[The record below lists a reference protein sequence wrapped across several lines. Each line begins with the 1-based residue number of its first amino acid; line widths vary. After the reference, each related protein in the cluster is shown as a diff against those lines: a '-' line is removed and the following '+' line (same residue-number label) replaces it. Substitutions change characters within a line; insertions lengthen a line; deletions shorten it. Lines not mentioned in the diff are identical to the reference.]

1 MVEKIDTY
9 ISSYGFK
16 TQMHAENITS
26 VEEFN
31 TLLGAIVPG
40 AVFTKWITLGLINE
54 DLSKQK
60 RNFNNTTCVPTSKKG
75 NYMVGASINGFIR
88 PIYTGISVGGGE
100 TGIRNRLNNHLRPS
114 QNDLLGRASGILA
127 ASRVLAADTQYFVSY
142 FECYDKEV
150 CDQLETV
157 ILRNFDFACNKA
169 KKDKQVSRLQDLV
182 ALYDMG
188 VLPTDVKETA
198 AAEVDEGEEPVKV
211 KKIKLINSYYSV
223 TCGCEKKYMLPI
235 KIKELVCS
243 CNAKFVFS

>member
-1 MVEKIDTY
+1 MY
-9 ISSYGFK
+9 
-16 TQMHAENITS
+16 AENITS
-26 VEEFN
+26 IEEFN
-31 TLLGAIVPG
+31 TRLGAIVPG

-60 RNFNNTTCVPTSKKG
+60 RNFNNTTGLTTSKKG
-75 NYMVGASINGFIR
+75 NYMVGASINGVIR

-127 ASRVLAADTQYFVSY
+127 ASRVLAPDTQYYVSY
-142 FECYDKEV
+142 FECYDKTV

-182 ALYDMG
+182 ALTDN
-188 VLPTDVKETA
+188 TDVKETVA
-198 AAEVDEGEEPVKV
+198 EEETEVDTEVQDESHEMPVKV

-243 CNAKFVFS
+243 CSAKFIFS